1 MRICGLTSTEWSA
14 AADPTRLGWGL
25 LVAGGVGAG
34 HKLDGYF
41 VQGNPLVGQGQEMWH
56 CVQCA
61 H

>member
-1 MRICGLTSTEWSA
+1 MEWSS
-14 AADPTRLGWGL
+14 RLGWGL

-41 VQGNPLVGQGQEMWH
+41 VQGNPLVGQGQEMWY

>member
-1 MRICGLTSTEWSA
+1 MEPS
-14 AADPTRLGWGL
+14 RLGWAL

-41 VQGNPLVGQGQEMWH
+41 VQGNPLVGHVGSKCRARGELWH